1 MSVSNK
7 YSQPKLEHAVNAIK
21 NHVAQLCK
29 RFDVHTLYAFGSRA
43 QEAKRFLDE
52 YTPLNQTTQS
62 DLDIGVKTGK
72 AFPLT
77 LKEKVSLAQ
86 GLEDLFDVS
95 RVDLID
101 LKQADAFLAADVI
114 RGERLFSV
122 DEREADEYDLFILR
136 RAGDLAYLERQRMDI
151 ILARDTSGD

>member
-1 MSVSNK
+1 MRVANK
-7 YSQPKLEHAVNAIK
+7 HCQPKLEDALDTMQ
-21 NHVAQLCK
+21 NHFVQLCK
-29 RFDVHTLYAFGSRA
+29 RFDIHTLYAFGSRA
-43 QEAKRFLDE
+43 QEAKRCLDE
-52 YTPLNQTTQS
+52 HTTLDRTTES
-62 DLDIGVKTGK
+62 DLDIGAKTGK
-72 AFPLT
+72 DLPLT
-77 LKEKVSLAQ
+77 LQEKVSLAQ
-86 GLEDLFDVS
+86 GLEELFDVS

-101 LKQADAFLAADVI
+101 LKQADAFLAAEVI

>member
-1 MSVSNK
+1 VDTIQNK
-7 YSQPKLEHAVNAIK
+7 LAE
-21 NHVAQLCK
+21 LCK
-29 RFDVHTLYAFGSRA
+29 RFDVYTLYAFGSRA
-43 QEAKRFLDE
+43 QEAKRCLD
-52 YTPLNQTTQS
+52 TNAPLDQAMNS

-72 AFPLT
+72 DVPLT
-77 LKEKVSLAQ
+77 LQEKVSLAQ
-86 GLEDLFDVS
+86 GLEELFDVS

-114 RGERLFSV
+114 RGERLFSL
-122 DEREADEYDLFILR
+122 DEYESDEYDLFVLR